1 MANGAA
7 AGMIAADVFE
17 PVPMPPISLGSDGG
31 LQWSLQWGWPGP
43 LWLPLLIAAAV
54 AAVVAY
60 LSLREG
66 AAAAALRTAC
76 ALRLAAVVL
85 VALMTLQP
93 ELAMRRIAA
102 SNLAVV
108 IDDSLSMAAA
118 DRYGPESPAGLRAL
132 LARWK
137 AGDQPERW
145 QLVCRLLQ
153 ADEAAW
159 LRGLA
164 QGRRLRVYLLTE
176 LEEVSGAPLET
187 AHQIAARRPHGE
199 ATRLGSAVMELL
211 ERFRG
216 ASLSAVVLVTD
227 GLNTQGPSLVEAA
240 EAARSQGV
248 AIYAVAIGGGQQR
261 RDLRLFDLLAD
272 ETVFADDMVVC
283 TVRLAAV
290 GYAGRQTHVVVR
302 DLDSSQQ
309 LARVPVV
316 VGADGAAALVRIGFR
331 PPREGRVRVQFEVEP
346 QEDESDVENN
356 RIEHVL
362 DVRKQKV
369 RVLLVDELPSW
380 EYRFLRDAL
389 GREEAIELRTVLQSA
404 DVGHAAQ
411 DSTQLPVFPVQR
423 EELFAYDVL
432 IFGDVN
438 PAGLGA
444 AALQS
449 AAEFVTTPGRGGA
462 LVFWAG
468 PRRMPEGWRG
478 TPLAPLL
485 PFDLAAVRRRDLSAG
500 EFRATPTSLGLLSP
514 GMQLGDGPDENTA
527 LWNRLAPLNW
537 MIGIESVRRGARVLA
552 EHPQAASADGE
563 KLPLIVVQQV
573 GAGWV
578 LFHATDETHRWR
590 LGWGDRYFARYWVQ
604 TLRFLARGRLPG
616 SGLAV
621 TLSTDQREYQRGEE
635 VRLRAKFGDPKA
647 VPPDGEPVVLTI
659 SAAEGPDRRV
669 ELRRSP
675 LNPLLFEGVFQP
687 SASGDHRVVALAAT
701 TAGNEAAVSFRVRP
715 PTGERIPAA
724 ADLAALR
731 AAADVGRGRVFPLEQ
746 ADRLADALPNP
757 QAATLETLP
766 PMRLWN
772 NELVVALL
780 MALLVAQWL
789 VRRYGG
795 MI

>member
-1 MANGAA
+1 MTVAE
-7 AGMIAADVFE
+7 IHE
-17 PVPMPPISLGSDGG
+17 PARTLPVALGSADG
-31 LQWSLQWGWPGP
+31 LQWSLQWGRPGG
-43 LWLPLLIAAAV
+43 LWLPLLIAVAAAAV
-54 AAVVAY
+54 IVY

-66 AAAAALRTAC
+66 AATAAGRAAC
-76 ALRLAAVVL
+76 ALRLAAVLV
-85 VALMTLQP
+85 VALMVLQP
-93 ELAMRRIAA
+93 ELAMRRIGA

-108 IDDSLSMAAA
+108 IDDSLSMATP
-118 DRYGPESPAGLRAL
+118 DRYGAESAAGLREL

-137 AGDQPERW
+137 AGDQPDRW
-145 QLVCRLLQ
+145 RLVCRLLE
-153 ADEAAW
+153 ADDAAW
-159 LRGLA
+159 LRSLS

-176 LEEVSGAPLET
+176 LEEISGAPTEI
-187 AHQIAARRPHGE
+187 AQQIAARRPKGE
-199 ATRLGSAVMELL
+199 ATRLGSAVFGLI

-240 EAARSQGV
+240 EAARSRGIAV
-248 AIYAVAIGGGQQR
+248 CAIAVGGSQAR

-272 ETVFADDMVVC
+272 KTVFADDMVVC
-283 TVRLAAV
+283 TVRLAGT
-290 GYAGRQTHVVVR
+290 GYAGARVQVAVR
-302 DLDSSQQ
+302 NLDSSQP
-309 LARVPVV
+309 LARVPAV
-316 VGADGAAALVRIGFR
+316 VGEDGTASLVRVGFR
-331 PPREGRVRVQFEVEP
+331 PPREGRVRLQFEVEP
-346 QEDESDVENN
+346 QADESDVENN

-380 EYRFLRDAL
+380 EYRFLRDVL

-411 DSTQLPVFPVQR
+411 DSTQLPVFPLQR

-444 AALQS
+444 GALQS
-449 AAEFVTTPGRGGA
+449 AAEFVATPGRSGA

-468 PRRMPEGWRG
+468 SRRMPEGWRG

-485 PFDLAAVRRRDLSAG
+485 PFDLAAVRRREAEAAG
-500 EFRATPTSLGLLSP
+500 FRAAPTSLGLLSP
-514 GMQLGDGPDENTA
+514 GLQLADEPDENIA
-527 LWNRLAPLNW
+527 LWNQLAPLNW

-552 EHPQAASADGE
+552 EHPQATSADGE
-563 KLPLIVVQQV
+563 KLPLVVLQQV

-590 LGWGDRYFARYWVQ
+590 IGWGDRYFGRYWVQ

-616 SGLAV
+616 SGRAV
-621 TLSTDQREYQRGEE
+621 VLSTDQQEYRRGEQ
-635 VRLRAKFGDPKA
+635 VRLRAEFGDPKA

-659 SAAEGPDRRV
+659 STADGPDRRV

-675 LNPLLFEGVFQP
+675 LAPLLFEGVFQP
-687 SASGDHRVVALAAT
+687 TVSGEHRAAAAAAT
-701 TAGNEAAVSFRVRP
+701 TGGNEATVSFRVRS

-724 ADLAALR
+724 ADLASLR

-766 PMRLWN
+766 PVRLWN
-772 NELVVALL
+772 NGLVVALL
-780 MALLVAQWL
+780 TVLLVAQWL